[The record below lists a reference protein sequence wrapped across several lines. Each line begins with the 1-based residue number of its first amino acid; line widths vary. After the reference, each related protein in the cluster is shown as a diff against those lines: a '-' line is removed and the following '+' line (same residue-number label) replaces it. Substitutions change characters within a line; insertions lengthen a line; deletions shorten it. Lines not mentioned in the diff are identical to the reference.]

1 MKRFSVSIVLLVL
14 AMSLLACSSP
24 VSTAG
29 SPPRPM
35 STVVPASAPLPPL
48 AEGQAAKDATTA
60 NAASEERM
68 IVYTVRLN
76 LEVQD
81 ADKASNDITA
91 IASQYKGY
99 VSSSNLSRDS
109 KGRLRGTITLRIP
122 AQSLDAAQKQIEG
135 TALKVLTRNRD
146 SRDVTDQY
154 ADLGAQLKNLEATE
168 VELNK
173 LLVTVRERTGKA
185 EDILAVYNKLIEI
198 RTRIEQIKGQMN
210 VLDRTTTY
218 ATMTIELT
226 PREEVQIVEPETW
239 LPNKTAAQ
247 ALKALIQGL
256 QGILDLAIW
265 ALLFFLPIGIVLI
278 LPFVIFALILRA
290 LMRRRKKPVVTG

>member
-1 MKRFSVSIVLLVL
+1 MKQISVSIALLVL
-14 AMSLLACSSP
+14 AMVLLACAATPAPMS
-24 VSTAG
+24 A
-29 SPPRPM
+29 PPRPLG
-35 STVVPASAPLPPL
+35 TAAAPAGAPVASDGQSSAK
-48 AEGQAAKDATTA
+48 GTTTA

-81 ADKASNDITA
+81 ADKASNDIAA

-99 VSSSNLSRDS
+99 VSASNLSRDS

-173 LLVTVRERTGKA
+173 LLVTVREKTGKA

-239 LPNKTAAQ
+239 LPNRTAAQ

-278 LPFVIFALILRA
+278 LPFVIIALILRA
-290 LMRRRKKPVVTG
+290 LMRRRKKPVVTS

>member
-1 MKRFSVSIVLLVL
+1 MKQISVSIALLVL
-14 AMSLLACSSP
+14 AMVLLACAATPAPMS
-24 VSTAG
+24 A
-29 SPPRPM
+29 PPRPLG
-35 STVVPASAPLPPL
+35 TAAPAGAPVASDGQSSAK
-48 AEGQAAKDATTA
+48 GTTAA

-99 VSSSNLSRDS
+99 VSASNLSRDS

-173 LLVTVRERTGKA
+173 LLVTVREKTGKA

-278 LPFVIFALILRA
+278 LPFVIIALILRA
-290 LMRRRKKPVVTG
+290 LMRRRKKPVVTS